1 MSEPPLILIV
11 DDSRAARLYMRI
23 HLDSAGFQ
31 VEEVA
36 PDSAFDV
43 LSAID
48 TLRPDLVVLDY
59 EMPAC
64 NGESLLRLMRED
76 PRFEA
81 YRVMICSSHRDEAL
95 IRRLT
100 RWRIAGYLVKPMRPE
115 ELVEA
120 VQQALQNPRVGW

>member
-11 DDSRAARLYMRI
+11 DDSRAARLYIRI
-23 HLDSAGFQ
+23 HLLSAGFR
-31 VEEVA
+31 VEEVE
-36 PDSAFDV
+36 PTSAYDV

-48 TLRPDLVVLDY
+48 ALRPTLVVLDY
-59 EMPAC
+59 EMPSC
-64 NGESLLRLMRED
+64 NGESLLRIMRED

-81 YRVMICSSHRDEAL
+81 YRVMICSSHRDETL

-100 RWRIAGYLVKPMRPE
+100 NWRIAGYLLKPMRPE

-120 VQQALQNPRVGW
+120 VKRALVNPKVGW